1 MIPCPCIKCI
11 NHRWHPTKIVYEHL
25 VIYGMDPTY
34 TNWVFHGENPISS
47 TPIEN
52 RSTVFT
58 MYKDADIGYHD
69 NIEPDV
75 EIRDEDLTHI
85 VEDVVIPLYDGC
97 SKYTKL
103 SAIVVLYKHKATY
116 GLSDKGFDEL
126 LGILR
131 DMLSQDNVLP
141 DSLYSTKKLLKTID
155 NTWPSFS
162 SDSRNLRL
170 GLAADRFNPYK
181 NLSSTYSCWP
191 NVYMGHRRFLPMNHT
206 FQKNKIWFNGKEEMD
221 EPPTI
226 LDDKQVRV
234 ACAEVENDWGKA
246 TNKKRKRK
254 CHPIWKK
261 NMMHIQKNIC
271 ESLLGTLLNING
283 KTKDGVN
290 SRKDLQDLGIRHE
303 LHIKDLKSHDCHV
316 MMQQLLSVAICG
328 LLPKG
333 PRLAIFRLC
342 SFFNDICQ
350 RVLDKSKLDS
360 LEDEKSTQDSG
371 VSIEAETV
379 CTITGRDGSQV
390 TKKMVYYGVLRKIFL
405 VDYNQFRVPLFKCDW
420 VSRNDVKVEDGF
432 TLVHLHPRVNKY
444 DRDPF
449 ILALQATQVFYSR
462 ETDTSSWYVVLK
474 APPRG
479 FHDLEKF
486 DEHAYMTSA
495 PLDVSQLD
503 SSMDDNEDY
512 ARIDCE
518 DMMSTEGP
526 SDTPSS
532 SSKRKGRGPNQINFN
547 KIAKAKEVGV
557 TFNELGQPLGDS
569 SIALSTC
576 IGTITTQ
583 MIPITYSSWP
593 EVPDVVKN
601 SVWETMKARFGL
613 DDVGKSNIFNSM
625 NTCWRQYKTGRM
637 IQLLKP
643 TNITDEDWSQ
653 FVSNRLSSEF
663 DIISSKYSDLVKKNK
678 APHTT
683 SRKGLARLREDLR
696 AKKSVESGDLED
708 TEVDKVETW
717 IAGHKHKDGTPVTE
731 DAGEIIKQLEEI
743 SGNQATSISNDVV
756 SQVLGKEHRGRVK
769 GLGGGVTPT
778 RVNASVVGKQTTT
791 QLREVMK
798 KQNKKHEDEMKRQQ
812 DEMNAL
818 KQQLKDL
825 QSFVFN
831 MQQQYSSAS
840 NLSGGNKCLNIAGT
854 SAKSFSKASTS
865 HMDGSSEKEKK
876 CKLLHWIG
884 NGEVVA
890 EAEVDC
896 RDPQAV
902 VHHMILGPD
911 CWRVS
916 VKKILVSKVPLYR
929 ATTEFMILED
939 TLNLFIAWPAK
950 YVI

>member
-1 MIPCPCIKCI
+1 
-11 NHRWHPTKIVYEHL
+11 
-25 VIYGMDPTY
+25 MDPTY

-85 VEDVVIPLYDGC
+85 VEDVDIPLYDGC
-97 SKYTKL
+97 SKYTKV
-103 SAIVVLYKHKATY
+103 SAIVVLYKHKATH

-131 DMLSQDNVLP
+131 DMLPQDNVLP
-141 DSLYSTKKLLKTID
+141 DSLYSTKKLLKVFNLGYEKIHACINDCCLFRKELEHHEECPKYGTSRWKVNKSTKHIYKGVAAKVLRYFPIIPRFRRMFRSPEMANDLTWHSTHRSQDGKMRHPVDSEARKTID
-155 NTWPSFS
+155 DTW
-162 SDSRNLRL
+162 L
-170 GLAADRFNPYK
+170 GLAADGFNPYK

-191 NVYMGHRRFLPMNHT
+191 P
-206 FQKNKIWFNGKEEMD
+206 
-221 EPPTI
+221 
-226 LDDKQVRV
+226 
-234 ACAEVENDWGKA
+234 ENDIDVYLQPLIEDLNKLWNAGVEVHDSS
-246 TNKKRKRK
+246 TNSNKQKREK
-254 CHPIWKK
+254 
-261 NMMHIQKNIC
+261 
-271 ESLLGTLLNING
+271 
-283 KTKDGVN
+283 
-290 SRKDLQDLGIRHE
+290 
-303 LHIKDLKSHDCHV
+303 KSHDCHV

-333 PRLAIFRLC
+333 PRIAIFRLC

-371 VSIEAETV
+371 VSIEAETI

-390 TKKMVYYGVLRKIFL
+390 TKK
-405 VDYNQFRVPLFKCDW
+405 
-420 VSRNDVKVEDGF
+420 
-432 TLVHLHPRVNKY
+432 
-444 DRDPF
+444 
-449 ILALQATQVFYSR
+449 
-462 ETDTSSWYVVLK
+462 
-474 APPRG
+474 
-479 FHDLEKF
+479 
-486 DEHAYMTSA
+486 
-495 PLDVSQLD
+495 
-503 SSMDDNEDY
+503 
-512 ARIDCE
+512 
-518 DMMSTEGP
+518 MMSTEGP

-613 DDVGKSNIFNSM
+613 HDIGKSNVFNSM
-625 NTCWRQYKTGRM
+625 NTCWRQYKSRLTKRIRELSFGPEAGRM

-653 FVSNRLSSEF
+653 FVSNHLSSEF
-663 DIISSKYSDLVKKNK
+663 DIISSKYSDLAKKNK

-708 TEVDKVETW
+708 REVDRVETW

-743 SGNQATSISNDVV
+743 SGNQATSISDDAV
-756 SQVLGKEHRGRVK
+756 SQVLGKEHRGRVRR
-769 GLGGGVTPT
+769 LGGGVTPT
-778 RVNASVVGKQTTT
+778 RVNASVVGKQITT
-791 QLREVMK
+791 QLREEMK
-798 KQNKKHEDEMKRQQ
+798 KQNKRHEDEMKRQQ

-840 NLSGGNKCLNIAGT
+840 NLSGGNKCLNIAVT

-876 CKLLHWIG
+876 CKLLHWMG

-902 VHHMILGPD
+902 VHGMILGPD

-929 ATTEFMILED
+929 ATTEFMTLED
-939 TLNLFIAWPAK
+939 TLNLFITWPAK
-950 YVI
+950 YVL

>member
-1 MIPCPCIKCI
+1 MLVVDIRLFFHFRSKISSYNISFFFSPSHRRCPPSLLSHSADRTAPALLPPALAPRPCDCAPAPLRPCPCPCACAQPLRQLRTAPSCPPPQPQPLARTLQKLIK
-11 NHRWHPTKIVYEHL
+11 KIIL
-25 VIYGMDPTY
+25 
-34 TNWVFHGENPISS
+34 FL
-47 TPIEN
+47 
-52 RSTVFT
+52 F
-58 MYKDADIGYHD
+58 DAYIGYHD
-69 NIEPDV
+69 NIEPDM

-85 VEDVVIPLYDGC
+85 VEDVDIPLYDGC

-103 SAIVVLYKHKATY
+103 SAIVVLYKHKATH

-126 LGILR
+126 L
-131 DMLSQDNVLP
+131 D
-141 DSLYSTKKLLKTID
+141 
-155 NTWPSFS
+155 
-162 SDSRNLRL
+162 
-170 GLAADRFNPYK
+170 
-181 NLSSTYSCWP
+181 
-191 NVYMGHRRFLPMNHT
+191 
-206 FQKNKIWFNGKEEMD
+206 
-221 EPPTI
+221 
-226 LDDKQVRV
+226 
-234 ACAEVENDWGKA
+234 
-246 TNKKRKRK
+246 
-254 CHPIWKK
+254 
-261 NMMHIQKNIC
+261 MMHIEKNIC

-290 SRKDLQDLGIRHE
+290 YHS
-303 LHIKDLKSHDCHV
+303 
-316 MMQQLLSVAICG
+316 
-328 LLPKG
+328 
-333 PRLAIFRLC
+333 
-342 SFFNDICQ
+342 
-350 RVLDKSKLDS
+350 
-360 LEDEKSTQDSG
+360 EKSTQDSG

-390 TKKMVYYGVLRKIFL
+390 TKKMVYYGVLRKILL

-420 VSRNDVKVEDGF
+420 VSGNDVKVEDGF
-432 TLVHLHPRVNKY
+432 TLVNLHPRVNKY
-444 DRDPF
+444 DKDPF
-449 ILALQATQVFYSR
+449 ILASQATQVFYSR
-462 ETDTSSWYVVLK
+462 ETDTSNWYVVLI

-495 PLDVSQLD
+495 PLDICYLIIYNLIILLPYYIIIIFQ
-503 SSMDDNEDY
+503 
-512 ARIDCE
+512 
-518 DMMSTEGP
+518 MSTEGR

-569 SIALSTC
+569 SIALSMC

-593 EVPDVVKN
+593 EVPDIVKN

-613 DDVGKSNIFNSM
+613 DDVGKNNVFNSM
-625 NTCWRQYKTGRM
+625 NTCWRQYKSRLTKRIRELSSGPEAGRM

-663 DIISSKYSDLVKKNK
+663 DIISSKYSDLAKKNK
-678 APHTT
+678 APHIT
-683 SRKGLARLREDLR
+683 SRKGLAQLREDL
-696 AKKSVESGDLED
+696 
-708 TEVDKVETW
+708 
-717 IAGHKHKDGTPVTE
+717 
-731 DAGEIIKQLEEI
+731 KQLEKI
-743 SGNQATSISNDVV
+743 SGNQATSISDDAV
-756 SQVLGKEHRGRVK
+756 SQVLGKEHRGRVR
-769 GLGGGVTPT
+769 GLGGGITPT
-778 RVNASVVGKQTTT
+778 RVIASVVGKQTIT
-791 QLREVMK
+791 QLREEMK
-798 KQNKKHEDEMKRQQ
+798 KQNKRHEDEMKRQQ

-865 HMDGSSEKEKK
+865 HMDGLSEKEKK
-876 CKLLHWIG
+876 CKLLHWMG

-896 RDPQAV
+896 KDPQAV
-902 VHHMILGPD
+902 VHGMILGPD
-911 CWRVS
+911 CWSVS

-929 ATTEFMILED
+929 ATTEFMTLED
-939 TLNLFIAWPAK
+939 TLNSFIAWPAK

>member
-1 MIPCPCIKCI
+1 
-11 NHRWHPTKIVYEHL
+11 
-25 VIYGMDPTY
+25 MDPTY

-85 VEDVVIPLYDGC
+85 VEDVDIPLYDGC
-97 SKYTKL
+97 SKYTKV
-103 SAIVVLYKHKATY
+103 SAIVVLYKHKATH

-131 DMLSQDNVLP
+131 DMLPQDNVLP
-141 DSLYSTKKLLKTID
+141 DSLYSTKKLLKMRHPVDSEARKTID
-155 NTWPSFS
+155 DTWPSFS

-170 GLAADRFNPYK
+170 GLAPENDIDVYLQPLIEDLNKLWNAGVEVHD
-181 NLSSTYSCWP
+181 SSTNS
-191 NVYMGHRRFLPMNHT
+191 NK
-206 FQKNKIWFNGKEEMD
+206 QKREK
-221 EPPTI
+221 
-226 LDDKQVRV
+226 
-234 ACAEVENDWGKA
+234 
-246 TNKKRKRK
+246 
-254 CHPIWKK
+254 
-261 NMMHIQKNIC
+261 
-271 ESLLGTLLNING
+271 
-283 KTKDGVN
+283 
-290 SRKDLQDLGIRHE
+290 
-303 LHIKDLKSHDCHV
+303 KSHDCHV

-333 PRLAIFRLC
+333 PRIAIFRLC

-371 VSIEAETV
+371 VSIEAETI

-390 TKKMVYYGVLRKIFL
+390 TKK
-405 VDYNQFRVPLFKCDW
+405 
-420 VSRNDVKVEDGF
+420 
-432 TLVHLHPRVNKY
+432 
-444 DRDPF
+444 
-449 ILALQATQVFYSR
+449 
-462 ETDTSSWYVVLK
+462 
-474 APPRG
+474 
-479 FHDLEKF
+479 
-486 DEHAYMTSA
+486 
-495 PLDVSQLD
+495 
-503 SSMDDNEDY
+503 
-512 ARIDCE
+512 
-518 DMMSTEGP
+518 MMSTEGP

-613 DDVGKSNIFNSM
+613 HDIGKSNVFNSM
-625 NTCWRQYKTGRM
+625 NTCWRQYKSRLTKRIRELSFGPEAGRM

-653 FVSNRLSSEF
+653 FVSNHLSSEF
-663 DIISSKYSDLVKKNK
+663 DIISSKYSDLAKKNK

-708 TEVDKVETW
+708 REVDRVETW

-743 SGNQATSISNDVV
+743 SGNQATSISDDAV
-756 SQVLGKEHRGRVK
+756 SQVLGKEHRGRVRR
-769 GLGGGVTPT
+769 LGGGVTPT
-778 RVNASVVGKQTTT
+778 RVNASVVGKQITT
-791 QLREVMK
+791 QLREEMK
-798 KQNKKHEDEMKRQQ
+798 KQNKRHEDEMKRQQ

-840 NLSGGNKCLNIAGT
+840 NLSGGNKCLNIAVT

-876 CKLLHWIG
+876 CKLLHWMG

-902 VHHMILGPD
+902 VHGMILGPD

-929 ATTEFMILED
+929 ATTEFMTLED
-939 TLNLFIAWPAK
+939 TLNLFITWPAK
-950 YVI
+950 YVL

>member
-75 EIRDEDLTHI
+75 EIRDKDFTHI
-85 VEDVVIPLYDGC
+85 VEDVDIPLYDDC
-97 SKYTKL
+97 LKYTKL
-103 SAIVVLYKHKATY
+103 SAIVVLYKHKATH

-131 DMLSQDNVLP
+131 DMLPQDN
-141 DSLYSTKKLLKTID
+141 LLKVFD
-155 NTWPSFS
+155 
-162 SDSRNLRL
+162 L
-170 GLAADRFNPYK
+170 GYE
-181 NLSSTYSCWP
+181 
-191 NVYMGHRRFLPMNHT
+191 
-206 FQKNKIWFNGKEEMD
+206 KIHACINDCCLFRKEEEMD

-226 LDDKQVRV
+226 LDGKQVRV

-261 NMMHIQKNIC
+261 NMMHIEKNIC

-283 KTKDGVN
+283 KTKDG
-290 SRKDLQDLGIRHE
+290 
-303 LHIKDLKSHDCHV
+303 SHDCHV
-316 MMQQLLSVAICG
+316 MMQQLLSVAIRG

-333 PRLAIFRLC
+333 PRIAIFRLC

-350 RVLDKSKLDS
+350 R
-360 LEDEKSTQDSG
+360 KSTQDSG

-390 TKKMVYYGVLRKIFL
+390 TKKMVYYGVLRKILL

-420 VSRNDVKVEDGF
+420 VSGNDVKVEDGF
-432 TLVHLHPRVNKY
+432 TLVNLHPCVNKY

-449 ILALQATQVFYSR
+449 ILASQATQVFYSR
-462 ETDTSSWYVVLK
+462 ETDTSNWYVVLK
-474 APPRG
+474 VPPRG

-503 SSMDDNEDY
+503 SNMDDNEDS
-512 ARIDCE
+512 AGIDCE

-557 TFNELGQPLGDS
+557 TFNELGQPLGDC

-601 SVWETMKARFGL
+601 SVWETMK
-613 DDVGKSNIFNSM
+613 
-625 NTCWRQYKTGRM
+625 
-637 IQLLKP
+637 
-643 TNITDEDWSQ
+643 
-653 FVSNRLSSEF
+653 
-663 DIISSKYSDLVKKNK
+663 IISSKYSDLAKKNK

-683 SRKGLARLREDLR
+683 SRKGLARLREDL
-696 AKKSVESGDLED
+696 
-708 TEVDKVETW
+708 
-717 IAGHKHKDGTPVTE
+717 
-731 DAGEIIKQLEEI
+731 KQLEEI
-743 SGNQATSISNDVV
+743 SGNQATSISDDAV
-756 SQVLGKEHRGRVK
+756 SQVLGKEHRGRVR

-791 QLREVMK
+791 QLREEMK
-798 KQNKKHEDEMKRQQ
+798 KQNKRHEDEMKRQQ

-831 MQQQYSSAS
+831 MQVTFSISIEIQCLLKFYILFLKQQYSSAS

-876 CKLLHWIG
+876 CKLLHWMG
-884 NGEVVA
+884 NGEAVA

-939 TLNLFIAWPAK
+939 TLNSFIAWPAK

>member
-1 MIPCPCIKCI
+1 MYYKHSFINLKNLIKLFFPL
-11 NHRWHPTKIVYEHL
+11 HPA
-25 VIYGMDPTY
+25 PA
-34 TNWVFHGENPISS
+34 PISP
-47 TPIEN
+47 TPPQP
-52 RSTVFT
+52 
-58 MYKDADIGYHD
+58 DADIGYHD

-85 VEDVVIPLYDGC
+85 VQDVDIPLYDGC

-103 SAIVVLYKHKATY
+103 SASVVLYKHKTTH

-131 DMLSQDNVLP
+131 DMLPQDN
-141 DSLYSTKKLLKTID
+141 
-155 NTWPSFS
+155 
-162 SDSRNLRL
+162 
-170 GLAADRFNPYK
+170 
-181 NLSSTYSCWP
+181 
-191 NVYMGHRRFLPMNHT
+191 
-206 FQKNKIWFNGKEEMD
+206 
-221 EPPTI
+221 
-226 LDDKQVRV
+226 
-234 ACAEVENDWGKA
+234 
-246 TNKKRKRK
+246 
-254 CHPIWKK
+254 
-261 NMMHIQKNIC
+261 NIC
-271 ESLLGTLLNING
+271 ESLLGMLLNING
-283 KTKDGVN
+283 KTKDGN
-290 SRKDLQDLGIRHE
+290 
-303 LHIKDLKSHDCHV
+303 
-316 MMQQLLSVAICG
+316 
-328 LLPKG
+328 
-333 PRLAIFRLC
+333 
-342 SFFNDICQ
+342 
-350 RVLDKSKLDS
+350 
-360 LEDEKSTQDSG
+360 LECVDQCNIKSTQDSG

-390 TKKMVYYGVLRKIFL
+390 TKKMVYYGVLRKILL

-420 VSRNDVKVEDGF
+420 VSGNDVKVEDGF
-432 TLVHLHPRVNKY
+432 TLVNLHPRVNKY

-449 ILALQATQVFYSR
+449 ILASQATQVLYSR
-462 ETDTSSWYVVLK
+462 ETDTSNWYVVLK

-532 SSKRKGRGPNQINFN
+532 SSKRKGRGSNQINFN

-593 EVPDVVKN
+593 EVPDVVKD

-613 DDVGKSNIFNSM
+613 DDVGKSNVFNSM
-625 NTCWRQYKTGRM
+625 NTCWRQYKSRLTKRIRELSSGPEAGRM

-663 DIISSKYSDLVKKNK
+663 DIISSKYSDLAKKNK

-708 TEVDKVETW
+708 TEVDRVETW

-743 SGNQATSISNDVV
+743 SGNQATSISDDAV
-756 SQVLGKEHRGRVK
+756 SQVLGKEHRGRVR

-791 QLREVMK
+791 QLREEMK
-798 KQNKKHEDEMKRQQ
+798 KQNKRHEDEMKRQQ
-812 DEMNAL
+812 DEMNGL

-876 CKLLHWIG
+876 CKLLHWMG
-884 NGEVVA
+884 NGEVVV

-902 VHHMILGPD
+902 VHGMILGPH

-929 ATTEFMILED
+929 DSTEFMTLEN
-939 TLNLFIAWPAK
+939 TLNSFIAWPAK

>member
-1 MIPCPCIKCI
+1 M
-11 NHRWHPTKIVYEHL
+11 
-25 VIYGMDPTY
+25 
-34 TNWVFHGENPISS
+34 
-47 TPIEN
+47 
-52 RSTVFT
+52 
-58 MYKDADIGYHD
+58 
-69 NIEPDV
+69 
-75 EIRDEDLTHI
+75 
-85 VEDVVIPLYDGC
+85 
-97 SKYTKL
+97 
-103 SAIVVLYKHKATY
+103 IVVCLERSWSIMKNVQNAA
-116 GLSDKGFDEL
+116 L
-126 LGILR
+126 LDG
-131 DMLSQDNVLP
+131 
-141 DSLYSTKKLLKTID
+141 K
-155 NTWPSFS
+155 
-162 SDSRNLRL
+162 L
-170 GLAADRFNPYK
+170 GLAADGFNPYK

-206 FQKNKIWFNGKEEMD
+206 FRKNKIWFNGKEEMD

-226 LDDKQVRV
+226 LDGKQVRV

-261 NMMHIQKNIC
+261 NMMHIEKNIC

-283 KTKDGVN
+283 KTKDGNLECVDYYVVN
-290 SRKDLQDLGIRHE
+290 GKRYRTKD
-303 LHIKDLKSHDCHV
+303 S
-316 MMQQLLSVAICG
+316 
-328 LLPKG
+328 
-333 PRLAIFRLC
+333 
-342 SFFNDICQ
+342 
-350 RVLDKSKLDS
+350 
-360 LEDEKSTQDSG
+360 EKSTQDSG

-379 CTITGRDGSQV
+379 CTITGRDGLQV
-390 TKKMVYYGVLRKIFL
+390 TKKMVYYGVLRKILL

-420 VSRNDVKVEDGF
+420 VSGNDVKVEDGF
-432 TLVHLHPRVNKY
+432 TLVNLHPRVNKY

-449 ILALQATQVFYSR
+449 ILASQVTQVFYSR
-462 ETDTSSWYVVLK
+462 ETDTSNWYVVLK

-532 SSKRKGRGPNQINFN
+532 SSKRKGRGLNQINFN

-593 EVPDVVKN
+593 EVPDVVKD

-625 NTCWRQYKTGRM
+625 NTCWRQYKSCLTKRIRELSSGPEAGRM

-663 DIISSKYSDLVKKNK
+663 DIISSKYSDLAKKNK

-708 TEVDKVETW
+708 TEVDRVETW

-743 SGNQATSISNDVV
+743 SGNQATSISDDAV
-756 SQVLGKEHRGRVK
+756 SQVLGKEHRGRVR

-791 QLREVMK
+791 QLREEIK
-798 KQNKKHEDEMKRQQ
+798 KQNKRHEDEMKRQQ

-876 CKLLHWIG
+876 CKLLHWMG
-884 NGEVVA
+884 NREVVA

-902 VHHMILGPD
+902 VHGMILGPD

-929 ATTEFMILED
+929 ASTEFMTLED
-939 TLNLFIAWPAK
+939 TLNSFIAWPAK

>member
-1 MIPCPCIKCI
+1 MYCKHSFINLKNLIKLFFAILHYRCFWNQNFLPAPAPSPYTHLAHTAAARNKKKGNASQRHSRNPNMIPCP
-11 NHRWHPTKIVYEHL
+11 Y
-25 VIYGMDPTY
+25 
-34 TNWVFHGENPISS
+34 
-47 TPIEN
+47 
-52 RSTVFT
+52 
-58 MYKDADIGYHD
+58 IGYHD

-85 VEDVVIPLYDGC
+85 VQDVDIPLYDGC

-103 SAIVVLYKHKATY
+103 SASVVLYKHKATH

-126 LGILR
+126 L
-131 DMLSQDNVLP
+131 D
-141 DSLYSTKKLLKTID
+141 
-155 NTWPSFS
+155 
-162 SDSRNLRL
+162 
-170 GLAADRFNPYK
+170 
-181 NLSSTYSCWP
+181 
-191 NVYMGHRRFLPMNHT
+191 
-206 FQKNKIWFNGKEEMD
+206 
-221 EPPTI
+221 
-226 LDDKQVRV
+226 
-234 ACAEVENDWGKA
+234 
-246 TNKKRKRK
+246 
-254 CHPIWKK
+254 
-261 NMMHIQKNIC
+261 MMHIEKNIC

-283 KTKDGVN
+283 KTKDG
-290 SRKDLQDLGIRHE
+290 
-303 LHIKDLKSHDCHV
+303 SHDCHV
-316 MMQQLLSVAICG
+316 MMQQLLSVAIRG
-328 LLPKG
+328 LLPRG
-333 PRLAIFRLC
+333 PRIAIFRLC

-390 TKKMVYYGVLRKIFL
+390 TKKMVYYGVLRKILL

-420 VSRNDVKVEDGF
+420 VSGNDVKVEDGF
-432 TLVHLHPRVNKY
+432 TLVNLHPRVNKY

-449 ILALQATQVFYSR
+449 ILASQATQVFYSR
-462 ETDTSSWYVVLK
+462 ETDTSNWYVVLK

-593 EVPDVVKN
+593 EVPDVVKD

-613 DDVGKSNIFNSM
+613 DDVGKSNVFNSM
-625 NTCWRQYKTGRM
+625 NTCWRQYKSRLTKRIRELSSGPEAGRM

-663 DIISSKYSDLVKKNK
+663 DIISSKYSDLAKKNK

-708 TEVDKVETW
+708 TEVDRVEIW

-743 SGNQATSISNDVV
+743 SGNQATSISDDAV
-756 SQVLGKEHRGRVK
+756 SQVLGKEHRGRVR

-791 QLREVMK
+791 QLREEMK
-798 KQNKKHEDEMKRQQ
+798 KQNKRHEDEMKRQQ

-818 KQQLKDL
+818 KQQL
-825 QSFVFN
+825 FVFN
-831 MQQQYSSAS
+831 MQVTFSISIEIQCVLKFYILFLKQQYSSAS

-876 CKLLHWIG
+876 CKLLHWMG

-902 VHHMILGPD
+902 VHGMILGPD

-929 ATTEFMILED
+929 ASTEFMILED
-939 TLNLFIAWPAK
+939 TLNSFIAWPAK
-950 YVI
+950 YVV

>member
-1 MIPCPCIKCI
+1 MYCKHSFINLKNLIKLFFAILHYRYFWNQNFLPAPAPSPYIHLAHTAAARNKKKGNAAQRHSRNPNMIPCP
-11 NHRWHPTKIVYEHL
+11 Y
-25 VIYGMDPTY
+25 
-34 TNWVFHGENPISS
+34 
-47 TPIEN
+47 
-52 RSTVFT
+52 
-58 MYKDADIGYHD
+58 IGYHD

-85 VEDVVIPLYDGC
+85 VQDVDIPLYDGC

-103 SAIVVLYKHKATY
+103 SASVVLYKHKATH

-126 LGILR
+126 L
-131 DMLSQDNVLP
+131 D
-141 DSLYSTKKLLKTID
+141 
-155 NTWPSFS
+155 
-162 SDSRNLRL
+162 
-170 GLAADRFNPYK
+170 
-181 NLSSTYSCWP
+181 
-191 NVYMGHRRFLPMNHT
+191 
-206 FQKNKIWFNGKEEMD
+206 
-221 EPPTI
+221 
-226 LDDKQVRV
+226 
-234 ACAEVENDWGKA
+234 
-246 TNKKRKRK
+246 
-254 CHPIWKK
+254 
-261 NMMHIQKNIC
+261 MMHIEKNIC

-283 KTKDGVN
+283 KTKD
-290 SRKDLQDLGIRHE
+290 
-303 LHIKDLKSHDCHV
+303 
-316 MMQQLLSVAICG
+316 
-328 LLPKG
+328 
-333 PRLAIFRLC
+333 
-342 SFFNDICQ
+342 
-350 RVLDKSKLDS
+350 DS
-360 LEDEKSTQDSG
+360 EKSTQDSG

-390 TKKMVYYGVLRKIFL
+390 TKKMVYYGVLRKILL

-420 VSRNDVKVEDGF
+420 VSGNDVKVEDGF
-432 TLVHLHPRVNKY
+432 TLVNLHPRVNKY

-449 ILALQATQVFYSR
+449 ILASQATQVFYSR
-462 ETDTSSWYVVLK
+462 ETDTSNWYVVLK

-495 PLDVSQLD
+495 PLD
-503 SSMDDNEDY
+503 
-512 ARIDCE
+512 
-518 DMMSTEGP
+518 MSTEGP

-593 EVPDVVKN
+593 EVPDVVKD

-613 DDVGKSNIFNSM
+613 DDVGKSNVFNSM
-625 NTCWRQYKTGRM
+625 NTCWRQYKSRLTKRIRELSSGPEAGRM
-637 IQLLKP
+637 IRLLKP

-653 FVSNRLSSEF
+653 FVSNCLSSEF
-663 DIISSKYSDLVKKNK
+663 DIISSKYSDLAKKNK

-708 TEVDKVETW
+708 TEVDRVETW

-743 SGNQATSISNDVV
+743 SGNQATSISDDAV
-756 SQVLGKEHRGRVK
+756 SQVLGKEHRGRVR

-791 QLREVMK
+791 QLREEMK
-798 KQNKKHEDEMKRQQ
+798 KQNKRHEDEMKRQQ

-831 MQQQYSSAS
+831 MQVTFSISIEIQCVLKFYILFLKQQYSSAS

-876 CKLLHWIG
+876 CKLLHWMG

-902 VHHMILGPD
+902 VHGMILGPD

-929 ATTEFMILED
+929 ASTEFMTLED
-939 TLNLFIAWPAK
+939 TLNSFIAWPAK
-950 YVI
+950 YVV